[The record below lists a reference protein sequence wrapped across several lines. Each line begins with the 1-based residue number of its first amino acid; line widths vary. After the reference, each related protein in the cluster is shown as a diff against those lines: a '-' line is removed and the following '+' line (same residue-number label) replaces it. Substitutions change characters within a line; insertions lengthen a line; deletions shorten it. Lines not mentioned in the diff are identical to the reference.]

1 MVSDLRVEKDAAAPF
16 VERME
21 RAGISEAAIASF
33 RFHLARLAAGDRG
46 TLSEEAIRPLDEIAD
61 AASLQSY
68 RGPGAEAL
76 RRVAVLKLNGG
87 LGTSMGLERAKSLL
101 EVRDGLSFLDLI
113 ARQIL
118 ALRSEVGAEVPLLL
132 MDSFRTADDARSAL
146 GHYPGLARDDL
157 PLSFLQHR
165 VPKVDAETLLP
176 ASHPADAELEWCPP
190 GHGDLYTALATSG
203 VLELLLDA
211 GLEYA
216 FVSNAD
222 NLGAVLDPELLGYMV
237 AEGLDFMLEAAD
249 RTAADRKGG
258 HLCRLANGRLALRES
273 AQCPPGSEAA
283 FQDIGRYRYFNT
295 NNVWLNLPALARAL
309 AGHGGFL
316 PLPTLVNRK
325 TVDPRDPSSPEV
337 FQLETAM
344 GSAISFFERT
354 AAVRVPRRRFSPV
367 KNTDDLLAARS
378 DAYEL
383 SDDWLLRL
391 HADREAPPAIRLDP
405 AHYQLIDAFEERFP
419 HGPPSLRRCRSLN
432 VEGDITF
439 GAGVVVD
446 GDVVI
451 RVSRPTTISD
461 RSVLTGT
468 CVF

>member
-1 MVSDLRVEKDAAAPF
+1 MADLRAGKDEASPF

-21 RAGISEAAIASF
+21 RAGIPEAAIASF
-33 RFHLARLAAGDRG
+33 RYHLARLVDGDRG
-46 TLSEEAIRPLDEIAD
+46 TLSEDAIRPLDEIAD
-61 AASLQSY
+61 AASLQSF
-68 RGPGAEAL
+68 RGAGSEAL

-101 EVRDGLSFLDLI
+101 EVRDGLTFLDLI

-118 ALRSEVGAEVPLLL
+118 ALRVEVGAEVPLLL
-132 MDSFRTADDARSAL
+132 MDSFRTADDARRVLSR
-146 GHYPGLARDDL
+146 YPDLERDDL

-165 VPKVDAETLLP
+165 APKVDAETLLP
-176 ASHPADAELEWCPP
+176 ASHPAEAELEWCPP

-222 NLGAVLDPELLGYMV
+222 NLGAVLDAELLGYMV

-295 NNVWLNLPALARAL
+295 NNVWLSLPALARAL
-309 AGHGGFL
+309 AEHGGFL

-325 TVDPRDPSSPEV
+325 TVDPRDPSSPAV

-344 GSAISFFERT
+344 GSAISFFERA

-383 SDDWLLRL
+383 SDDWLVRL

-405 AHYQLIDAFEERFP
+405 AHFKLIDAFEERFP
-419 HGPPSLRRCRSLN
+419 HGPPSLRRCRSLQ

-439 GAGVVVD
+439 GARIIVE
-446 GDVVI
+446 GDVVVRADEATAI
-451 RVSRPTTISD
+451 PDDTT
-461 RSVLTGT
+461 LTGT